1 MKKLKKSQDEWKKIL
16 TDEEFKVTRE
26 KGTEVPFSG
35 ELYNNDESGNYLC
48 KCCGNPLFTSSCKF
62 DSGTG
67 WPSFFDV
74 ISDNSVK
81 IKKDFS
87 HFMIREEVLC
97 QTCDAHLGHLFND
110 GPDPTGKRYCIN
122 SISLK
127 FTKK

>member
-62 DSGTG
+62 NSGTG

>member
-67 WPSFFDV
+67 WPSFFEV